1 MVNVR
6 QYQIV
11 ATGSSVADCETQY
24 QTLLQKNNIVEAV
37 DPAADA
43 GTVTGVIEELRSAVI
58 DGNTWY
64 FIKLEDDPL
73 YYQISAASSRDAV
86 LLNVGDEIT
95 LRVVPSDGPI
105 ADAIQLEMS

>member
-1 MVNVR
+1 M
-6 QYQIV
+6 
-11 ATGSSVADCETQY
+11 ADPT
-24 QTLLQKNNIVEAV
+24 
-37 DPAADA
+37 ADA

-73 YYQISAASSRDAV
+73 YYQISAAGSRNAV
-86 LLNVGDEIT
+86 LLNVGDAVTI
-95 LRVVPSDGPI
+95 RFVPSDGPI